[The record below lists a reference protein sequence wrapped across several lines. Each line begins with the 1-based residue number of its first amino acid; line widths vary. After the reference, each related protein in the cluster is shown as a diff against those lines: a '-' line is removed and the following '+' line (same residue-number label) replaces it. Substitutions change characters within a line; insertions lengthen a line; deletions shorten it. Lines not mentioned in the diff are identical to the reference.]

1 MKADMA
7 TAVPG
12 IMSKSYHPE
21 VDRIFVLI
29 YQASGSVIGPV
40 LHQLQWL
47 GDGNVLHALVQI
59 TCCIPGARDKI
70 GFLRTMWGL
79 GRGEGRHLCIK
90 QKVS

>member
-1 MKADMA
+1 MA

-21 VDRIFVLI
+21 VDRIFVLT